1 MSINSNEG
9 NDFCNRYNEVLK
21 SDKKKMIAVAAACT
35 IVMGA
40 GFGGYLYYGAYY
52 ASGWHTHDGSTY
64 YIVKETGEKALGYQ
78 IIDNTCYLFDDK
90 GNAMADGWHKYRGDT
105 YYVKDGVEQRG
116 IMKIKGEEYYFSE
129 ESGIFRTGLCEIN
142 GGEYYFDDHGFPD
155 TGFDSDGG

>member
-1 MSINSNEG
+1 MSINS

-21 SDKKKMIAVAAACT
+21 SDKKKMIAAAAACT

-78 IIDNTCYLFDDK
+78 IIDNTCYLFD
-90 GNAMADGWHKYRGDT
+90 
-105 YYVKDGVEQRG
+105 
-116 IMKIKGEEYYFSE
+116 FSLNP
-129 ESGIFRTGLCEIN
+129 FRTFVSFISSAPFKASKMRFLPTSEHFTALNFSFMISSN
-142 GGEYYFDDHGFPD
+142 SLSVIAVPPIAF
-155 TGFDSDGG
+155 

>member
-21 SDKKKMIAVAAACT
+21 SDKKKMIAAAAACT

-78 IIDNTCYLFDDK
+78 ITPAIFLTTRATLWLTAGISIVGTLTMSRTVLFS
-90 GNAMADGWHKYRGDT
+90 
-105 YYVKDGVEQRG
+105 VE
-116 IMKIKGEEYYFSE
+116 K
-129 ESGIFRTGLCEIN
+129 
-142 GGEYYFDDHGFPD
+142 
-155 TGFDSDGG
+155 